1 MATAVNGGCPSLL
14 CQCRQRGNGVSRL
27 KDQLQPLLGEAGA
40 VLSPGAVLAPGVG
53 GSSSSSTC
61 WLRSCSRSTAR
72 IGVPLGA
79 SVSWPSGASSSTAEL
94 AVAQACLRLGGVCAK
109 DEDAGDV
116 MRCIEFPRIKGGK
129 PFNVEIDW
137 YKKMMVEI
145 GQTEADAYPVAK

>member
-1 MATAVNGGCPSLL
+1 M
-14 CQCRQRGNGVSRL
+14 
-27 KDQLQPLLGEAGA
+27 KDIVARMEQEGKQVAAARRVRPREARFDQPGQYFADTFSALIGA
-40 VLSPGAVLAPGVG
+40 EKVLVQKSGYFARAAPANQADIE
-53 GSSSSSTC
+53 
-61 WLRSCSRSTAR
+61 L
-72 IGVPLGA
+72 IQE
-79 SVSWPSGASSSTAEL
+79 TAEL

-145 GQTEADAYPVAK
+145 GQTEADAYPVAQ